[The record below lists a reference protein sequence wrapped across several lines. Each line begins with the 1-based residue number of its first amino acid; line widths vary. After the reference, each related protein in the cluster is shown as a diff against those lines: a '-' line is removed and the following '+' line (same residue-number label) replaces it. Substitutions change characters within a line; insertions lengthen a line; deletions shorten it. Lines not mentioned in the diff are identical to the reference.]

1 MVASNHE
8 YPGFPQDSYK
18 KMIAMSQ
25 LLTKLIRGKDHGID
39 LAHQS
44 LLSRSQSSNNLAKT
58 HISDQHHVNVAP
70 RVRRSLR
77 QGTKQKR
84 HLDALFQTRQRIL
97 QNAGC
102 SHGFQDQSL
111 EVGEERTLPPRL
123 EINLA
128 ALDGSLNYSDLPKV
142 AELSLGRSQTDRG
155 EADDLPQIEGL
166 VGMAKEQREYSAAGL
181 AKQGGERLRNHIGY
195 N

>member
-1 MVASNHE
+1 M
-8 YPGFPQDSYK
+8 
-18 KMIAMSQ
+18 
-25 LLTKLIRGKDHGID
+25 
-39 LAHQS
+39 
-44 LLSRSQSSNNLAKT
+44 
-58 HISDQHHVNVAP
+58 
-70 RVRRSLR
+70 
-77 QGTKQKR
+77 
-84 HLDALFQTRQRIL
+84 
-97 QNAGC
+97 
-102 SHGFQDQSL
+102 

-155 EADDLPQIEGL
+155 EADDLPQIEGF

-195 N
+195 NCTQFENKGNSRPTSRISSQEGIHL